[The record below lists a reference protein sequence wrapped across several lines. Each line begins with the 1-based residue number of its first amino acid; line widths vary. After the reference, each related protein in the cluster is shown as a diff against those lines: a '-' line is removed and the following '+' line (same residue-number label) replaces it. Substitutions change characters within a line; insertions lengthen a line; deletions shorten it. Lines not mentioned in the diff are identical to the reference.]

1 VRKDI
6 LDNPENYF
14 EPQVLANIQQDLES
28 LDMDELFGMVRDTS
42 LTNLSKAQNEVGVL
56 AGIELINRAAAK
68 GDTAMVSQITEDLAK
83 IGTSAGRILRHF
95 AELKSSTPVAMF
107 EVIRDAAEKSGRIL
121 TESESAEVMKR
132 VSAVL
137 EDGREIKAITKEL
150 VNGTN
155 LSEADYAKLE
165 VALEAAQN
173 KITKSDRDLIR
184 LSNALIEDEWGSI
197 FGQLMQGN
205 LLTPMSQ
212 ATNVFAN
219 LYNLGLVL
227 PVNFVAGLT
236 MPAVKAI
243 GKAFGASVQNSKP
256 FSLGAFYHGVK
267 GFGKGVQEAVFEVK
281 TGQSKGDVEWR
292 LQRGFFPLMSL
303 AAAKNKNGILTKMG
317 LESPLSSS
325 QKAKLWVKGTLG
337 IPAEVMFRLLS
348 LGDAPF
354 RKFAENY
361 SVYAEAKA
369 RGLEGRAFDRFVK
382 HPPFDVMEQAA
393 KEGRELTFQEQTGA
407 AKGIE
412 SGLAYIRRGLEN
424 KFGAKFGSM
433 LNYVLIKTQ
442 FPFVRTPVNIL
453 VESVKYTVPPFAI
466 ADRVMKAAR
475 GDTREASQ
483 SFAKAVIGI
492 TVAKLAEEMMKEGL
506 MSSEIEWEPKESKK
520 NIAYD
525 QFPPNS
531 INISGLRRKLDGGD
545 PAVQPGDRFWS
556 YQKLGLVGTIF
567 GATSSSYDGED
578 LVSERSESLIGNVVG
593 IKGATTINYVL
604 NQGFLTGANNL
615 ARILGETDE
624 ARLEK
629 GLENWLNGMFNAT
642 TATVLPNTTSALHR
656 AKRTYM
662 PDYRVTKDM
671 SFTERLGQRIRY
683 TILDRTYGVVGPDLE
698 SVPVRVNW
706 KGQPIR
712 QTPEGADPVA
722 YNLFDVNKAR
732 NAESDPV

>member
-1 VRKDI
+1 
-6 LDNPENYF
+6 
-14 EPQVLANIQQDLES
+14 
-28 LDMDELFGMVRDTS
+28 M
-42 LTNLSKAQNEVGVL
+42 L

-107 EVIRDAAEKSGRIL
+107 EVIRDAAEKNGRNL
-121 TESESAEVMKR
+121 TEAESAEVMKR

-165 VALEAAQN
+165 TALEAAQN
-173 KITKSDRDLIR
+173 KITESDRNLIR

-197 FGQLMQGN
+197 FSQLMQGN

-212 ATNVFAN
+212 STNVFAN

-236 MPAVKAI
+236 TPAVKAL
-243 GKAFGASVQNSKP
+243 GQVMGASVQNSKP
-256 FSLGAFYHGVK
+256 FSLGAFYHGIK
-267 GFGKGVQEAVFEVK
+267 GFGKGVKEAVFEVK
-281 TGQSKGDVEWR
+281 TGQSQGDTEWR
-292 LQRGFFPLMSL
+292 LQRGFFPVMSL
-303 AAAKNKNGILTKMG
+303 IAATNRNGALTKLG

-361 SVYAEAKA
+361 SVYAEAKS
-369 RGLEGRAFDRFVK
+369 RGLEGQAFDRFVK

-393 KEGRELTFQEQTGA
+393 KEGRQLTFQEQTGA

-412 SGLAYIRRGLEN
+412 SGLAYVRRGLEN
-424 KFGAKFGSM
+424 QFGPKFGSM

-466 ADRVMKAAR
+466 ADGVMKAAR
-475 GDTREASQ
+475 GETREASQ
-483 SFAKAVIGI
+483 SFAKAIIGV
-492 TVAKLAEEMMKEGL
+492 TVAKLAEDMMKEGL

-531 INISGLRRKLDGGD
+531 INISGLR
-545 PAVQPGDRFWS
+545 
-556 YQKLGLVGTIF
+556 
-567 GATSSSYDGED
+567 
-578 LVSERSESLIGNVVG
+578 ES
-593 IKGATTINYVL
+593 
-604 NQGFLTGANNL
+604 
-615 ARILGETDE
+615 
-624 ARLEK
+624 
-629 GLENWLNGMFNAT
+629 
-642 TATVLPNTTSALHR
+642 
-656 AKRTYM
+656 
-662 PDYRVTKDM
+662 
-671 SFTERLGQRIRY
+671 
-683 TILDRTYGVVGPDLE
+683 
-698 SVPVRVNW
+698 
-706 KGQPIR
+706 
-712 QTPEGADPVA
+712 
-722 YNLFDVNKAR
+722 
-732 NAESDPV
+732 